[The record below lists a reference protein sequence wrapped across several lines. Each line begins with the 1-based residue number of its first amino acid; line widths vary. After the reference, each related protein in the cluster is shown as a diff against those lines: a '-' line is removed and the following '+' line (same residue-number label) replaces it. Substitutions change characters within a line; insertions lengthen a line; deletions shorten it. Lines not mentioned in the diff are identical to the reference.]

1 MKINQGIKTS
11 LYYNILILG
20 FITVLAFIYL
30 FRKIVER
37 DELIREVTE
46 NYQPS
51 LTNLTGLLDKFE
63 ESRKLI
69 LFWSKYANENDTD
82 YKDEFNS
89 LFTIK
94 IPVYRDALVGMTDQ
108 WQEEDF
114 QLLMQTAN
122 LITDSLYF
130 SYLDFINT
138 LKLESTGTDLISSD
152 IEFLMQDAGL
162 IFLLSEIDQNL
173 NYLIDKRNTEITG
186 IFNEISEKTTRLKN
200 NLIILSLFLFLFI
213 VMFIIILN
221 RQLNKNISILSNN
234 LSLLGKGIIP
244 EEMEIKEKNE
254 FEAVTKNLNRL
265 FEYMKNLT
273 LISKR
278 IGAKD
283 FSTEFKPLGEHDE
296 LGTAIVNLQENLKT
310 AHEEQLRY
318 EIEENQRTWVNENI
332 ARINDILRTNTDDI
346 EELAFELI
354 KAIVSYTG
362 AKVGGLFIINNENP
376 EKVFFELISSYA
388 YDRRKKIEKTILPG
402 EGLVGKCLLE
412 KETNYLTD
420 IPNHYLS
427 IKSGLGEDNPV
438 SLLIVPL
445 HLNENVYGAIELAS
459 FSEIENYKIKFV
471 ETIGENIAT
480 TISKLKNN
488 LRTTYLLDQTR
499 QQAEEL
505 LAQEEEM
512 RQNMD
517 ELRATQEQSAE
528 KEQRL
533 TAEIKDLKKRL
544 KEKEGDID

>member
-1 MKINQGIKTS
+1 
-11 LYYNILILG
+11 
-20 FITVLAFIYL
+20 
-30 FRKIVER
+30 
-37 DELIREVTE
+37 
-46 NYQPS
+46 
-51 LTNLTGLLDKFE
+51 
-63 ESRKLI
+63 
-69 LFWSKYANENDTD
+69 
-82 YKDEFNS
+82 
-89 LFTIK
+89 
-94 IPVYRDALVGMTDQ
+94 
-108 WQEEDF
+108 
-114 QLLMQTAN
+114 
-122 LITDSLYF
+122 
-130 SYLDFINT
+130 
-138 LKLESTGTDLISSD
+138 
-152 IEFLMQDAGL
+152 
-162 IFLLSEIDQNL
+162 
-173 NYLIDKRNTEITG
+173 
-186 IFNEISEKTTRLKN
+186 
-200 NLIILSLFLFLFI
+200 
-213 VMFIIILN
+213 MFIIILN